1 MSSFESG
8 DLNGQG
14 KKKKKDDDLNVLGS
28 GENRPLNPENELN
41 WKENEGL

>member
-1 MSSFESG
+1 MSSFVSG

-14 KKKKKDDDLNVLGS
+14 KKKDELNWK
-28 GENRPLNPENELN
+28 ENRPLNLENELN